1 MEQRDYLKRVIDQIG
16 LVLGKIT
23 VALLGLRKG
32 ELATEGIPA
41 VSTTLQDELDVD
53 MDRLL
58 EADEEAFIHLLV
70 EEKGFGVPHLEA
82 LFDILLKVADDMP
95 VTALNRCL
103 LYERCLFLCT
113 YLDAVSH
120 TISFDRHLKSGRIA
134 VGLH

>member
-32 ELATEGIPA
+32 ELATEGIQA

-58 EADEEAFIHLLV
+58 EADEEAFIHLVV
-70 EEKGFGVPHLEA
+70 EEKGFGAPHLGVW
-82 LFDILLKVADDMP
+82 FDILVKVAADMP
-95 VTALNRCL
+95 VTA
-103 LYERCLFLCT
+103 
-113 YLDAVSH
+113 
-120 TISFDRHLKSGRIA
+120 
-134 VGLH
+134 